1 MHIRFWDL
9 LLNACHFRQPIV
21 KNLSAQPYPIGM
33 CEKASS
39 VGDDDGDKLE
49 VERTD
54 ASADGILVNMD
65 LDTCYHGF

>member
-1 MHIRFWDL
+1 
-9 LLNACHFRQPIV
+9 
-21 KNLSAQPYPIGM
+21 M

-54 ASADGILVNMD
+54 ASADGKLVNMD
-65 LDTCYHGF
+65 LDTYTNVIMAF